1 MLKSKVLKRWHYLIV
16 AVVLIIHGKYL
27 PLNQIVHVLTGI
39 FTNFAE
45 NLKSMTFWKTF
56 WASLLASVT
65 AGLISI
71 GLFFIFLNAMLAGFN
86 DLFTPK
92 KLVVEE
98 NSVLEMNL
106 SGEIGDYTY
115 ADFNPASFSLNKK
128 FGVYEILQGLQIAK
142 DDEKIKGIFLHCGDI
157 NAGMATVK
165 EIRDG
170 IIDFKKSG
178 KFVLAYSENYSKKAY
193 YIASAADSLFVFP
206 TGMVDFLGLG
216 AEIMF
221 VKGALEKLDVQMQI
235 IRGSNNRFKS
245 AVEPL
250 MYEQMS
256 PESKLQTQT
265 YINALWDIMLDGIS
279 DSRGISKDKL
289 NEIADS
295 VYVRKSGDAV
305 DHGMADGIMYYDQV
319 LALLKTLAGTEE
331 GEELALV
338 DFQKY
343 ALKKTKHNKTLDKLE
358 KKNLAL
364 IFAEGDIVDGNGGP
378 GEIGGNSLAEQIREV
393 REDTLI
399 KAVVLRINSPGG
411 SAMASDIIWREV
423 ILTKEQKPFIVS
435 MGDVAASGGYYIAC
449 AADKIFAQPNTITG
463 SIGVFGVIPYTGD
476 MFKNNLGITFDHV
489 TTNDHAIL
497 STNRKLTEAELLIF
511 QEGVDDIYLDFISK
525 VGQGR
530 GLTNAEVDSIGQG
543 RVWAGTDAKRIGLV
557 DDFGGLF
564 DAIYYAAGEAGI
576 DSTDI
581 QIKVYPEREENDLF
595 EFLENMDEMDQA
607 SLTQNNLETQLLEIY
622 TYIRTL
628 DGKSSIQA
636 RLPYMFWIN

>member
-1 MLKSKVLKRWHYLIV
+1 M
-16 AVVLIIHGKYL
+16 VVHGKYL
-27 PLNQIVHVLTGI
+27 PLNQNRLNLTGI

-71 GLFFIFLNAMLAGFN
+71 GLFFIFLNALLSGFD
-86 DLFTPK
+86 DLFAPK
-92 KLVVEE
+92 KLVVED
-98 NSVLEMNL
+98 NSVLEMDL
-106 SGEIGDYTY
+106 SGDIGDYTY
-115 ADFNPASFSLNKK
+115 ANFNPASFSLNKK

-142 DDEKIKGIFLHCGDI
+142 EDEKIKGIFLHCGDI

-170 IIDFKKSG
+170 ILDFKSSG

-279 DSRGISKDKL
+279 ASRGISKEKL

-319 LALLKTLAGTEE
+319 LDLLKTLAGTEE

-343 ALKKTKHNKTLDKLE
+343 ALKKTKHNKTLEKLE
-358 KKNLAL
+358 KKNLAI

-378 GEIGGNSLAEQIREV
+378 GEIGGNSLAAQIREV

-411 SAMASDIIWREV
+411 SALASDIIWREV

-463 SIGVFGVIPYTGD
+463 SIGVFGVIPFTGD
-476 MFKNNLGITFDHV
+476 MFKNKLGITFDHV
-489 TTNDHAIL
+489 TTNEHAIL
-497 STNRKLTEAELLIF
+497 STNRKLTDAELLIF

-557 DDFGGLF
+557 DEFGGLF

-576 DSTDI
+576 DSTEI

-595 EFLENMDEMDQA
+595 EFLENMDELDQA
-607 SLTQNNLETQLLEIY
+607 NLAKNNLETQLLEIY
-622 TYIRTL
+622 NYIRTL

-636 RLPYMFWIN
+636 RLPYMIWIN

>member
-1 MLKSKVLKRWHYLIV
+1 
-16 AVVLIIHGKYL
+16 
-27 PLNQIVHVLTGI
+27 
-39 FTNFAE
+39 
-45 NLKSMTFWKTF
+45 MTFWKTF

-71 GLFFIFLNAMLAGFN
+71 GLFFIFLNALLSGFD
-86 DLFTPK
+86 DLFAPK
-92 KLVVEE
+92 KLVVED
-98 NSVLEMNL
+98 NSVLEMDL
-106 SGEIGDYTY
+106 SGDIGDYTY
-115 ADFNPASFSLNKK
+115 ANFTPASFSLNKK

-142 DDEKIKGIFLHCGDI
+142 EDEKIKGIFLHCGDI

-170 IIDFKKSG
+170 ILDFKSSG

-279 DSRGISKDKL
+279 ASRGISKEKL

-319 LALLKTLAGTEE
+319 LDLLKTLAGTEE

-343 ALKKTKHNKTLDKLE
+343 ALKKTKHNKTLEKLE
-358 KKNLAL
+358 KKNLAI

-378 GEIGGNSLAEQIREV
+378 GEIGGNSLAAQIREV

-411 SAMASDIIWREV
+411 SALASDIIWREV

-463 SIGVFGVIPYTGD
+463 SIGVFGVIPFTGD
-476 MFKNNLGITFDHV
+476 MFKNKLGITFDHV
-489 TTNDHAIL
+489 TTNEHAIL
-497 STNRKLTEAELLIF
+497 STNRKLTDAELLIF

-557 DDFGGLF
+557 DEFGGLF

-576 DSTDI
+576 DSTEI

-595 EFLENMDEMDQA
+595 EFLENMDELDQA
-607 SLTQNNLETQLLEIY
+607 NLAKNNLETQLLEIY
-622 TYIRTL
+622 NYIRTL

-636 RLPYMFWIN
+636 RLPYMIWIN